1 MSTGWN
7 ILVVDDEEDV
17 HTVTRIAL
25 RRRLWRQRP
34 FHVTSARSAAQALA
48 TLRSPGC
55 PSFNVALIDVVME
68 TPTAGL
74 ELCRHIR
81 ARCPSSL
88 RIVLR
93 IVLRTGQPGSGFEG
107 SVLDEYDI
115 DYYLSK
121 PEVTAEKLFAV
132 IRACLR
138 SSQDISTLMAF
149 GRQLRNFTRAL
160 QSVTSVR
167 DLLVFMDEALGFLE
181 AKHDASIVFVH
192 DIRAAEQ
199 QGEGVPLRHGAAPP
213 PVLAAME
220 AVFARGAPLFTLQRG
235 DALDQISTRPA
246 RCSRRTSFG
255 PTTSSRASSSSR
267 WGSWG
272 RIGLEDPE
280 GGGSRFVI
288 ELPAV
293 VPRRDDEPSSE
304 ASSSEA

>member
-34 FHVTSARSAAQALA
+34 FHVTSARSAAQALE

-81 ARCPSSL
+81 ASCPSS
-88 RIVLR
+88 LR

-181 AKHDASIVFVH
+181 RSTTPASCSYTTSGRRSS
-192 DIRAAEQ
+192 RARARRC
-199 QGEGVPLRHGAAPP
+199 GTAP
-213 PVLAAME
+213 
-220 AVFARGAPLFTLQRG
+220 R
-235 DALDQISTRPA
+235 RPRCSPRWR
-246 RCSRRTSFG
+246 RCSRAGRPCSRCSGATRSTCRRT
-255 PTTSSRASSSSR
+255 
-267 WGSWG
+267 
-272 RIGLEDPE
+272 
-280 GGGSRFVI
+280 
-288 ELPAV
+288 
-293 VPRRDDEPSSE
+293 PR
-304 ASSSEA
+304 